1 MKSENKTKTATSLVL
16 VAIVLMESVLVE
28 DSLYR
33 LDCAGHRVQTWD
45 NGYDSRML
53 WTFWIFK
60 QQPYFALEV
69 VGRKR
74 FFFFFD
80 KTFAFPESKQTQFL
94 LKPLYRVSRQIFFW
108 IWQLLQDTLYVFD
121 QNGQKRK
128 GPCTLENAHW
138 VKIIKVFFRS
148 KKDAQNACTDF

>member
-69 VGRKR
+69 VGRKW
-74 FFFFFD
+74 FLFFFD

-94 LKPLYRVSRQIFFW
+94 LKPIYRVSRQSYFFL
-108 IWQLLQDTLYVFD
+108 IWKLWQDTLYLIKPSSNQKCKTLIDKLKICPSCVSEFRMD
-121 QNGQKRK
+121 RNGRVHA
-128 GPCTLENAHW
+128 L
-138 VKIIKVFFRS
+138 
-148 KKDAQNACTDF
+148 